1 MMGHEMNEAFFRGY
15 YDAYNSEQEDRL
27 AAFLDDD
34 VLLVSAQGEQRG
46 KDAYLATYRQIIAG
60 FSDKMTPDEVT
71 LTETGAK
78 VRITDR
84 FVAKTDVPD
93 FLGRSFAKGEGFT
106 LKLVGTYNVADGK
119 IVRIDIEMVGME

>member
-1 MMGHEMNEAFFRGY
+1 MNEAFFRGY
-15 YDAYNSEQEDRL
+15 YEAYNSEQESRL
-27 AAFLDDD
+27 AEFLADD

-60 FSDKMTPDEVT
+60 FSDRMTPEEIT
-71 LTETGAK
+71 LTETGAV

-93 FLGRSFAKGEGFT
+93 FLGRSFAKGDGFT
-106 LKLVGTYNVADGK
+106 LKLIGTYVVRDGK
-119 IVRIDIEMVGME
+119 LARIDIEIAGME